1 MKAQIKSIVGVW
13 WKQNFAALLE
23 IICGLPLRVHK
34 FQRLFGIISFQ
45 VSTWTRIRR
54 LYWKSPDFLTVFTEI
69 TVCGSTLQ
77 FSDFCWLRYIVIF
90 WVNFLCHPI
99 IDYNKQLEFSWGKRN
114 RSNIFR
120 IPGGNSSYISF
131 MNKRS
136 MKSMVF
142 AHSWFVYE
150 LRF

>member
-1 MKAQIKSIVGVW
+1 MY
-13 WKQNFAALLE
+13 E
-23 IICGLPLRVHK
+23 
-34 FQRLFGIISFQ
+34 
-45 VSTWTRIRR
+45 
-54 LYWKSPDFLTVFTEI
+54 KSPDFLRV
-69 TVCGSTLQ
+69 LQ
-77 FSDFCWLRYIVIF
+77 NSSLRFHVAVLRFLLALISRDLSGQ
-90 WVNFLCHPI
+90 FLCHPI

-114 RSNIFR
+114 RNNIFR

-142 AHSWFVYE
+142 AHSWFIYE